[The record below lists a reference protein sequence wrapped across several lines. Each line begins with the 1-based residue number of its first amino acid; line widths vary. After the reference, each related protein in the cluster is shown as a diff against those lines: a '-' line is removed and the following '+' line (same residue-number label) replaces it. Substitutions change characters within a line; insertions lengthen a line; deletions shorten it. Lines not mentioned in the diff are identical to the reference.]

1 MSPVVIASIV
11 EGHGEVEAVPVLIRR
26 VAAHIAPEV
35 GVAVPRPHRRPR
47 SRIVRVQALE
57 DDCRLALAESP
68 GAHLLVL
75 LDADDD
81 CPAEL
86 GPRLLERVSATKPPR
101 EAVVVAKCE
110 FEAWFLASAES
121 LGGCRGLRAE
131 LEAPEDPESVR
142 DAKGWI
148 QGNRVDGR
156 AYSPPV
162 DQAALADG
170 IDIELARRRSGSF
183 DKLCRVLEGW
193 LLGAR

>member
-1 MSPVVIASIV
+1 MIASIV

-26 VAAHIAPEV
+26 VAAHVAPDV

-47 SRIVRVQALE
+47 SKLVRLQELEEYCRIAFE
-57 DDCRLALAESP
+57 ESP

-86 GPRLLERVSATKPPR
+86 GPQLLERVATTGLAR
-101 EAVVVAKCE
+101 EAVVVARSE
-110 FEAWFLASAES
+110 YEAWFLASAES
-121 LGGCRGLRAE
+121 LGGRRGLRAE
-131 LEAPEDPESVR
+131 LEPPEDPESVR

-148 QGNRVDGR
+148 QSNRVDGR

-162 DQAALADG
+162 DQPALTAG
-170 IDIELARRRSGSF
+170 IDIEVARDRSVSF

-193 LLGAR
+193 LLEAR